1 MMFRYDPITG
11 DLFWSRN
18 EVVPSRVRGKAAL
31 TSRASNGYLFGSFGG
46 QYLARHRVI
55 WKLLKGSEPQE
66 IDHIDGDPSNNRIE
80 NLRSMS
86 HEENCKNRRKY
97 SHNTSG
103 VTGVSWNERDQ
114 KWLAFIHI
122 DKRMKNLGVF
132 KSKEE
137 AIAARRAAEELL
149 GYTVREK
156 VDVL

>member
-1 MMFRYDPITG
+1 
-11 DLFWSRN
+11 
-18 EVVPSRVRGKAAL
+18 V
-31 TSRASNGYLFGSFGG
+31 
-46 QYLARHRVI
+46 
-55 WKLLKGSEPQE
+55 
-66 IDHIDGDPSNNRIE
+66 
-80 NLRSMS
+80 S